1 MCDRCVD
8 EPALAKWGRPTGLLS
23 RFGDGRL
30 LRILS
35 YSDERAVGGLRVN
48 GIGVG

>member
-1 MCDRCVD
+1 LM
-8 EPALAKWGRPTGLLS
+8 S

-35 YSDERAVGGLRVN
+35 YGDERAVGGLRVD
-48 GIGVG
+48 GIDVVG